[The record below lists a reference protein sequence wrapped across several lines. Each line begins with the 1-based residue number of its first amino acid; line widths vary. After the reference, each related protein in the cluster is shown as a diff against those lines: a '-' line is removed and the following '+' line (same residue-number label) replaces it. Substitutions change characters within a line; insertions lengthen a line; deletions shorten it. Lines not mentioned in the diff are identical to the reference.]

1 MPLPEAVPEQPPRPE
16 GEAVAAPPLPAV
28 KIRRWA
34 LRPLRRKLNYVGILG
49 GILAFVALIMPWW
62 TETASVPVTSL
73 GSSTAIDFPLYL
85 YEASAAVLANP
96 PTRLV
101 TLDPWFCWATLALAT
116 LAALL
121 AIVGSAVSG
130 KGKWILVVGGVV
142 ALLSI
147 VVFAGGF
154 QSELSRTG
162 SGVDLFTATLG
173 PWGTLTAYPSFG
185 FWGVFVAAVL
195 MLVAARRSAVPTTV
209 PPASVQ

>member
-1 MPLPEAVPEQPPRPE
+1 M
-16 GEAVAAPPLPAV
+16 
-28 KIRRWA
+28 
-34 LRPLRRKLNYVGILG
+34 
-49 GILAFVALIMPWW
+49 
-62 TETASVPVTSL
+62 
-73 GSSTAIDFPLYL
+73 
-85 YEASAAVLANP
+85 
-96 PTRLV
+96 
-101 TLDPWFCWATLALAT
+101 ALAT